1 MQLDYKQKYNG
12 QYILSKIDIEK
23 IATDVLKELKSQ
35 MIMEPKQLENL
46 LETILLLMLK
56 N

>member
-23 IATDVLKELKSQ
+23 IATDVLNEFSSVLPKKKKIKSSNT
-35 MIMEPKQLENL
+35 K
-46 LETILLLMLK
+46 K
-56 N
+56 RASK